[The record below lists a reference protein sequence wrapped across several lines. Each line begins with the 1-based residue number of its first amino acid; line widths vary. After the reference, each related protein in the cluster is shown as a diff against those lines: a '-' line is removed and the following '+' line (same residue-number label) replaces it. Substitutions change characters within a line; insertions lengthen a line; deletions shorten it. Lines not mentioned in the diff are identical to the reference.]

1 MTGGFILKNIV
12 MMYVTLLP
20 SIIAAILNMVWC
32 KLPILKKIQIPMD
45 FGKNFYDKKRI
56 FGDNKTWK
64 GFIGYLILNTIIMII
79 WGLICNVFKINQ
91 YNYFYINY
99 ENTLTLNILIGF
111 LLGLGYS
118 LFELPNSFIK
128 RRLDI
133 KPGKTT
139 KGLKKIFFI
148 ILDQADS
155 VFGCCLVV
163 WMFYNLGL
171 KLYLLYVVV
180 GASTHII
187 FNMLLYFLKIRKNM
201 F

>member
-1 MTGGFILKNIV
+1 MKDVL
-12 MMYVTLLP
+12 MMYITLLP
-20 SIIAAILNMVWC
+20 SIISAVLNMIWC
-32 KLPILKKIQIPMD
+32 KLPILKKLQVPMD
-45 FGKNFYDKKRI
+45 FGKSFYDKKRI

-64 GFIGYLILNTIIMII
+64 GFIGYLVINTIVMVLWGII
-79 WGLICNVFKINQ
+79 SNLTNINN

-99 ENTLTLNILIGF
+99 SNTFKFNLLIGL
-111 LLGLGYS
+111 LLGLAYS

-139 KGLKKIFFI
+139 KGFKKIFFI
-148 ILDQADS
+148 IMDQADS

-171 KLYLLYVVV
+171 KLYLIYVIL
-180 GASTHII
+180 GATTHIL
-187 FNMLLYFLKIRKNM
+187 FNIILYFLKLRKNM

>member
-1 MTGGFILKNIV
+1 MKNIL
-12 MMYVTLLP
+12 MMYITLLP
-20 SIIAAILNMVWC
+20 SILAAILNMIWC
-32 KLPILKKIQIPMD
+32 KLPILKPFQVPMD
-45 FGKNFYDKKRI
+45 FNKNFYDKKRI

-64 GFIGYLILNTIIMII
+64 GFIGYIILNTIMMIL
-79 WGLICNVFKINQ
+79 WGTLCNISNINH

-99 ENTLTLNILIGF
+99 KNTIAFNILIGI

-139 KGLKKIFFI
+139 KGFKKIFFI

-155 VFGCCLVV
+155 AFGCCLVV
-163 WMFYNLGL
+163 SLFYNLGI
-171 KLYLLYVVV
+171 KLYLAYVVV
-180 GASTHII
+180 GSTTHII
-187 FNMLLYFLKIRKNM
+187 FNMILYFLKLRKNM

>member
-1 MTGGFILKNIV
+1 MKNVV

-20 SIIAAILNMVWC
+20 SIIAAILNMIWC
-32 KLPILKKIQIPMD
+32 KLPILKKLQVPMD
-45 FGKNFYDKKRI
+45 FGKTFYDKKRI

-64 GFIGYLILNTIIMII
+64 GFIGYIILNTFMMIL
-79 WGLICNVFKINQ
+79 WGIICNVSNINY
-91 YNYFYINY
+91 YNYFYVNDT
-99 ENTLTLNILIGF
+99 NTFKLNILIGI

-128 RRLDI
+128 RRFDI

-139 KGLKKIFFI
+139 KGFKKIFFI

-163 WMFYNLGL
+163 CLFYKLGL
-171 KLYLLYVVV
+171 KLYLLYVLV

-187 FNMLLYFLKIRKNM
+187 FNMLLYFLKLRKNI